1 MIATSSIISF
11 DIYGTYVNK
20 TPSNQDLL
28 RWSHIG
34 VVVTSLS
41 ISTLATAFHRG
52 GVDMTWLLYALGNF
66 TNPGTIPTCLAL
78 LWRGQTRAA
87 AVAAPVA
94 GVACGVGVWV
104 ATAYRYY
111 GEVSVASTGST
122 LPCLFGCLTSLFV
135 PLPVTLVL
143 SLARP
148 VRFDWAVFGN
158 IKRVRDEPEGE
169 IGDAAQQQQ
178 QQQRQW
184 ATPERMQYI
193 KKMSRWA
200 AFWSGFTIVGH
211 VFLWPLAMYGAKM
224 VFSKEVSAYL
234 LEIESSSTRRR
245 HFSRLNLT
253 LY

>member
-34 VVVTSLS
+34 VVLTSLL

-78 LWRGQTRAA
+78 LWKGQTRTAA
-87 AVAAPVA
+87 LAAPVA
-94 GVACGVGVWV
+94 GVACGLGVWV
-104 ATAYRYY
+104 ATAHRYY
-111 GEVSVASTGST
+111 GEISVASTGAT
-122 LPCLFGCLTSLFV
+122 LPCLLGCLTSLFV

-143 SLARP
+143 SLAGRP
-148 VRFDWAVFGN
+148 GDFNWAVFGS
-158 IKRVRDEPEGE
+158 IQRVRSEGQ
-169 IGDAAQQQQ
+169 GKDGRQSSSAHQTQQHPQQ
-178 QQQRQW
+178 TQW
-184 ATPERMQYI
+184 ATPERMKYI
-193 KKMSRWA
+193 KRMSRWA
-200 AFWSGFTIVGH
+200 AFWSGLTIVGH

-224 VFSKEVSAYL
+224 VFSKQVSKHTN
-234 LEIESSSTRRR
+234 SN
-245 HFSRLNLT
+245 HGPQG
-253 LY
+253 